1 MTSCRERRRTSINK
15 GLGAFAKL
23 AVVDLELRDLRL
35 SLHAAVADSEFGS
48 SDKSEKLVNR
58 KVRFSLC
65 IGQQMTPNIALR
77 R

>member
-15 GLGAFAKL
+15 GLGAFANLKL
-23 AVVDLELRDLRL
+23 AVRDLRL

-65 IGQQMTPNIALR
+65 IGQQMTPNMALR